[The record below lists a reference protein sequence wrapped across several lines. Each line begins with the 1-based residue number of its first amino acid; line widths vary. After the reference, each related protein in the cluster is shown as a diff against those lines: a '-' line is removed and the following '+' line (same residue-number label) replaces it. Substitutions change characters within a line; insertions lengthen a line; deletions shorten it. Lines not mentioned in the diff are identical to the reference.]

1 MYKCLPT
8 IVLTVS
14 RAFDFITSTRTYAVL
29 SKLDKKTISMK
40 KRFGTTRFF
49 IVNKS
54 KWSTR

>member
-29 SKLDKKTISMK
+29 SKLDQNTIFK
-40 KRFGTTRFF
+40 KRKDLVRQDFLF
-49 IVNKS
+49 VNKFEY
-54 KWSTR
+54 K